1 MFRFIAINNS
11 TRRCFTLSSSSK
23 PPLSTL
29 SCNLALRSD
38 DDTCMSSGNN
48 TYTPSTVVSAC
59 TASIT
64 NTIQSPLCN
73 IIAKLSGDATSLAS
87 LNCSLSHNNH
97 NNIIWAEDVA
107 ALSPNLPVFEVE
119 ESEEEEE
126 TPQSLSLWLI
136 STLKRR
142 KKMMNKHKLRK
153 RRKKLR
159 LKTRK

>member
-1 MFRFIAINNS
+1 MFRFAINNS
-11 TRRCFTLSSSSK
+11 TRRCFALSSSSK
-23 PPLSTL
+23 PSLSTL
-29 SCNLALRSD
+29 SCNLALSSD
-38 DDTCMSSGNN
+38 DTYMSSGNN
-48 TYTPSTVVSAC
+48 TYTPSTVVSAY

-87 LNCSLSHNNH
+87 LDCSLSHNNH
-97 NNIIWAEDVA
+97 YNIIWADTA
-107 ALSPNLPVFEVE
+107 ALSPNLPVYEVE
-119 ESEEEEE
+119 EGEEEE

>member
-1 MFRFIAINNS
+1 MFRFAINNS
-11 TRRCFTLSSSSK
+11 TRRCFALSSSSK
-23 PPLSTL
+23 PSLSTL

-38 DDTCMSSGNN
+38 DVTYMSSGNN
-48 TYTPSTVVSAC
+48 TYTPSAVVDAY

-87 LNCSLSHNNH
+87 LDCSLSHNYNE
-97 NNIIWAEDVA
+97 NSWAEDAA
-107 ALSPNLPVFEVE
+107 ALSPFEVE
-119 ESEEEEE
+119 EGEEEE

>member
-1 MFRFIAINNS
+1 MLRLAINNS
-11 TRRCFTLSSSSK
+11 TRRCFALSSSSK
-23 PPLSTL
+23 PSLSTL
-29 SCNLALRSD
+29 SCNLELSSD
-38 DDTCMSSGNN
+38 DTRMNSGN
-48 TYTPSTVVSAC
+48 TYTPSTVVSAYA
-59 TASIT
+59 ASIT
-64 NTIQSPLCN
+64 NTLQSPLYN

-87 LNCSLSHNNH
+87 LDCSLSHNNH
-97 NNIIWAEDVA
+97 NNIIWADAA

-119 ESEEEEE
+119 EGEEEEE

>member
-1 MFRFIAINNS
+1 MFRFAINNS

-23 PPLSTL
+23 PSLSTL
-29 SCNLALRSD
+29 SCNLALSS

-48 TYTPSTVVSAC
+48 AYTPSTVVAAC

-64 NTIQSPLCN
+64 NIIQSPLYN

-87 LNCSLSHNNH
+87 LNCNLSHKNH
-97 NNIIWAEDVA
+97 NNTIWAETA

-119 ESEEEEE
+119 EGEEEE

>member
-1 MFRFIAINNS
+1 
-11 TRRCFTLSSSSK
+11 
-23 PPLSTL
+23 
-29 SCNLALRSD
+29 
-38 DDTCMSSGNN
+38 MSSGDI
-48 TYTPSTVVSAC
+48 TYTPSTVVDAY

-87 LNCSLSHNNH
+87 LDFNLSHNNH
-97 NNIIWAEDVA
+97 NNIIWTDAA
-107 ALSPNLPVFEVE
+107 ALSPNIPVFEVE
-119 ESEEEEE
+119 EGEEEE

>member
-1 MFRFIAINNS
+1 
-11 TRRCFTLSSSSK
+11 
-23 PPLSTL
+23 
-29 SCNLALRSD
+29 
-38 DDTCMSSGNN
+38 MSSGNN
-48 TYTPSTVVSAC
+48 TYTPSAVVSAYA
-59 TASIT
+59 ASIT
-64 NTIQSPLCN
+64 NTIQSPLYN

-97 NNIIWAEDVA
+97 NNIIWADA
-107 ALSPNLPVFEVE
+107 AAISPNLPVFEVE
-119 ESEEEEE
+119 EGEEEEEE
-126 TPQSLSLWLI
+126 TTQSLSLWLI

>member
-1 MFRFIAINNS
+1 MFRFAINNS
-11 TRRCFTLSSSSK
+11 TRRCFALSSSSK
-23 PPLSTL
+23 PSLSTL
-29 SCNLALRSD
+29 SCNLALSS

-48 TYTPSTVVSAC
+48 TYTPSTVVAAY

-87 LNCSLSHNNH
+87 LDCNLSHNNH
-97 NNIIWAEDVA
+97 NNIIWTDAA
-107 ALSPNLPVFEVE
+107 ALSPNKLPVFEVE
-119 ESEEEEE
+119 EGEGEEE

>member
-1 MFRFIAINNS
+1 
-11 TRRCFTLSSSSK
+11 
-23 PPLSTL
+23 
-29 SCNLALRSD
+29 
-38 DDTCMSSGNN
+38 MSSGNN
-48 TYTPSTVVSAC
+48 TYTPSTVVAAY

-87 LNCSLSHNNH
+87 LDCSLSHNN
-97 NNIIWAEDVA
+97 NENSWAEDAA
-107 ALSPNLPVFEVE
+107 ALSPNIPVFEVE
-119 ESEEEEE
+119 EGEEEEE
-126 TPQSLSLWLI
+126 TTQSLSLWLI

>member
-1 MFRFIAINNS
+1 MFRFAINNS
-11 TRRCFTLSSSSK
+11 IRRCSALSSSSK
-23 PPLSTL
+23 PSLSTL
-29 SCNLALRSD
+29 SSNVALRSD
-38 DDTCMSSGNN
+38 DVTYMSSGNN
-48 TYTPSTVVSAC
+48 TYTLSTVVAAY
-59 TASIT
+59 TAPIT

-73 IIAKLSGDATSLAS
+73 IIAKLCGDATSLAS
-87 LNCSLSHNNH
+87 LDCSLSHNNH
-97 NNIIWAEDVA
+97 DNINWADDA
-107 ALSPNLPVFEVE
+107 ALSPNLTGFEVE
-119 ESEEEEE
+119 EGEEEE

>member
-1 MFRFIAINNS
+1 MFRFAINNS
-11 TRRCFTLSSSSK
+11 TRRCFALSSSSK
-23 PPLSTL
+23 PSLSTL
-29 SCNLALRSD
+29 SCNLALSS

-48 TYTPSTVVSAC
+48 TYTPSTVVAAY

-87 LNCSLSHNNH
+87 LDCSLSHNNH
-97 NNIIWAEDVA
+97 NNIIWADA
-107 ALSPNLPVFEVE
+107 AAISPNLPVFEVE
-119 ESEEEEE
+119 EGEEEEE
-126 TPQSLSLWLI
+126 TTQSLSLWLI

>member
-1 MFRFIAINNS
+1 MFRLAINNS
-11 TRRCFTLSSSSK
+11 IRRCSALSSSSK
-23 PPLSTL
+23 PSLSTL
-29 SCNLALRSD
+29 SCNLALSS
-38 DDTCMSSGNN
+38 DDTCMWSGTN
-48 TYTPSTVVSAC
+48 TYTPSAVVDAY

-97 NNIIWAEDVA
+97 SNIIWADTA

-119 ESEEEEE
+119 EGEEEEE
-126 TPQSLSLWLI
+126 EEAPQSLSLWLI